1 MDGDVTQNN
10 LSAQKIREQFDKV
23 VAHHLERLTGTRIGI
38 NELPLNLITI
48 SCIVLLVERENEIKT
63 FSLDNSA
70 RYTDKGLVE
79 ELMDMG
85 HEYGQDLQTAVQEMS
100 QKDYIIRE
108 SDDYLS
114 ATSTARSMSQLLDL
128 LFKDMAGMNLVAY
141 LMQLFSEVKMG
152 QKTLGL
158 AVDSVDQTLKLHGVP
173 QGKRTV
179 SKPPEHVSRQFVE
192 DQTRLRKEDAKKDD
206 RGRESGH
213 KLSIAKLRKALA
225 HTHAGRRTKSSGPK
239 ILGSGGVIKQI
250 RAKDSYASKQRP
262 APQAPTQKS
271 DRPDIPAPPREVEPP
286 EAAPKAGR
294 AEPAAKIM
302 AETPVAKPEPS
313 HEPLPII
320 VEPPKEDAAQDKAET
335 VSEELSAPDL
345 IDEPTEETQTTE
357 PKEALATPYEEA
369 FVVPIEPLPEESEKE
384 TASIETPQEIEPVQ
398 DTAVQKTVGDGDI
411 LDKISAFQK
420 DLAINCPVCQIGE
433 IHAEKTASDK
443 SYYICSNPNCNFVSW
458 GKPYFIPCPKCNS
471 PFLVETVNNSGK
483 SILECVNSA
492 CFYTQPLPGQE
503 EEPIGATTTPKPSK
517 LKEKNAA
524 KPKRKVIRRRV
535 VRRKK

>member
-10 LSAQKIREQFDKV
+10 LSAQKIRKQFDKV
-23 VAHHLERLTGTRIGI
+23 VAHHLERLIGTRIGI

-79 ELMDMG
+79 ELMEIG

-100 QKDYIIRE
+100 QKDYITTE
-108 SDDYLS
+108 SDGYLS
-114 ATSTARSMSQLLDL
+114 PTSTARSMSQFLDL
-128 LFKDMAGMNLVAY
+128 LFRDMAGINLVAY

-152 QKTLGL
+152 QKTLEL
-158 AVDSVDQTLKLHGVP
+158 AINVVDQTLKLHGVAP
-173 QGKRTV
+173 GKRTV
-179 SKPPEHVSRQFVE
+179 SEQPEHVSRQFVE
-192 DQTRLRKEDAKKDD
+192 DQTRLRKEDAKKHG

-213 KLSIAKLRKALA
+213 KLSIAELRKALA
-225 HTHAGRRTKSSGPK
+225 HMHAGRRTKSSGPK

-262 APQAPTQKS
+262 APQAPAQKP

-286 EAAPKAGR
+286 EAVPKAGK
-294 AEPAAKIM
+294 AEPAPKIRAK
-302 AETPVAKPEPS
+302 APVAKQEPS
-313 HEPLPII
+313 YELLP
-320 VEPPKEDAAQDKAET
+320 
-335 VSEELSAPDL
+335 
-345 IDEPTEETQTTE
+345 IDEPTKETQTTE
-357 PKEALATPYEEA
+357 PKEALATPDEEA
-369 FVVPIEPLPEESEKE
+369 VVVPIEPLPEESEKE
-384 TASIETPQEIEPVQ
+384 TISIETSQEIEPVQ
-398 DTAVQKTVGDGDI
+398 DTAVQKAVDDGDI

-420 DLAINCPVCQIGE
+420 DLAMNCPVCQIGE

-471 PFLVETVNNSGK
+471 PFLVEAMNNSGK

-503 EEPIGATTTPKPSK
+503 EEPIGAATTPKPSK
-517 LKEKNAA
+517 LKEKKAA
-524 KPKRKVIRRRV
+524 KPKRKVVRRRV